1 MFLIFV
7 FSTTKLVN
15 ILTSCKSAE
24 GNERVRHLRHTLPHL
39 LTVNSQLLVSVVKD
53 TFFLHL
59 ISLLSISRYGRLQR
73 RLQIC
78 RNELLAVSDINHLC

>member
-24 GNERVRHLRHTLPHL
+24 DNERVRHLRHTLPHL
-39 LTVNSQLLVSVVKD
+39 LTVNSQLLVDTKD
-53 TFFLHL
+53 TSCFL
-59 ISLLSISRYGRLQR
+59 
-73 RLQIC
+73 
-78 RNELLAVSDINHLC
+78 

>member
-24 GNERVRHLRHTLPHL
+24 GNERVRHQGDTLYLTIL
-39 LTVNSQLLVSVVKD
+39 LILNIVREPR
-53 TFFLHL
+53 
-59 ISLLSISRYGRLQR
+59 IS
-73 RLQIC
+73 
-78 RNELLAVSDINHLC
+78 